1 MNTPKRWTIRG
12 IVALLAL
19 LLFAPL
25 ASHADTYS
33 IVANW
38 RENTWGF
45 QGIDSTGN
53 VYLLNFNSRID
64 YQTQILSPTG
74 SSVLVDSNQPL
85 TVVSDRGNPC
95 QQSLP
100 GFNRVLGGICNAGR
114 FAFLYDVNGFSNTSL
129 YMYPGTGTAQFVIAA
144 NHGDLLAMNGLGD
157 IVFDDG
163 FNDIAYYAVD
173 LDTLAA
179 TPEPSSLL
187 LLATGAL
194 ALAAFVT
201 FRRNVHA

>member
-1 MNTPKRWTIRG
+1 
-12 IVALLAL
+12 
-19 LLFAPL
+19 
-25 ASHADTYS
+25 
-33 IVANW
+33 
-38 RENTWGF
+38 
-45 QGIDSTGN
+45 
-53 VYLLNFNSRID
+53 
-64 YQTQILSPTG
+64 
-74 SSVLVDSNQPL
+74 
-85 TVVSDRGNPC
+85 
-95 QQSLP
+95 
-100 GFNRVLGGICNAGR
+100 
-114 FAFLYDVNGFSNTSL
+114 
-129 YMYPGTGTAQFVIAA
+129 MYPGTGTAQFVIAA

-201 FRRNVHA
+201 FRRNVHV